1 MVESKKPTVL
11 VTGVTG
17 FVGSQILNEFLC
29 GEGAGRYNIRATVR
43 DKTNFAKMKVLKDYF
58 GPKYEEIEFV
68 NVDVNKP
75 D

>member
-11 VTGVTG
+11 ITGVTG

-43 DKTNFAKMKVLKDYF
+43 DKSNVVKMKALKDYF
-58 GPKYEEIEFV
+58 GSKYQEIEFV
-68 NVDVNKP
+68 NVDVNMP
-75 D
+75 E